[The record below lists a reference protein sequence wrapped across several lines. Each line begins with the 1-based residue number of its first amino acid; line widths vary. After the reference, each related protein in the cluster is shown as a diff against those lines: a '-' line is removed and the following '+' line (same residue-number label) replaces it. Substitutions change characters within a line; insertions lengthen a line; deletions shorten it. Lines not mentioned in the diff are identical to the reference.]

1 MKISYN
7 WLLDYLPK
15 DEVFASYINDI
26 SKVENI
32 LTAVGLEVEGVSH
45 FESVKGGLKGLV
57 VGEVLTCEKHPNA
70 DKLKVTTVNIGN
82 TIEQIVCGAPNVAA
96 GQKVVVAPV
105 GTVLHP
111 VRGDAFT
118 IQKAK
123 IRGEESRGMLCA
135 EDEVGLGEG
144 HAGIIVLPEN
154 SVPGTSVS
162 ELYEVYTD
170 TIFEIGLTPNRMDA
184 QSHLG
189 VAKDVC
195 AWLSHHTGKT
205 ASVVSPLGKPFSADN
220 SNLRI
225 EVVVKDSALCPRYS
239 GVTISGIQIGESPV
253 WLKNRLMALGLKPIS
268 NVVDITNFILH
279 ATGQPLHAFDAD
291 KIGDGKVIV
300 ETLAGDTPFV
310 TLDEKERKLSDEDIM
325 ICDGNDTPMCIA
337 GVFGGVDSGITGKT
351 KNIFLES
358 AVFNGG
364 NIRKSIFRHGLRT
377 DAAVRFEKGVDISKT
392 VDVLKYAAQMIRD
405 LCNGVI
411 SSEVTD
417 IFQPPSDRIILLEFA
432 YLRKLSGME
441 FGKDQVRAILTQLGF
456 EILEEGDRNL
466 KVKAPESNPDISH
479 PADVV
484 EEILRIS
491 GLDQVPIPTQVRMTP
506 GIHDNAEEALLK
518 EKVASWLT
526 GNGFMEIFTNS
537 ITNSDYY
544 PEVKNAVRIIN
555 SLSEELDIMRPDML
569 ATALESIA
577 YNINRKNKDLRFFEF
592 GKSYSIEGKEYKE
605 RNHLSI
611 LVTGAHSRKGWNS
624 QEKQVDIFYLKGIA
638 QALCRLAGLEVSVEV
653 DDKKG
658 CIAFLSGKT
667 SVAVLSRVAD
677 NYLAK
682 FSIKQPVFFLDIDW
696 GCFVTASLE
705 NVIVY
710 KPVARYPAVSR
721 DLSMVL
727 DRSVK
732 FGEIE
737 EVIHALKIKRM
748 QRIQMFDLY
757 ESDKLGVGK
766 KSVAL
771 NFIFSDPEKTL
782 TDQDTDGMMN
792 KIIRTLSEKV
802 NAEIRSNG

>member
-111 VRGDAFT
+111 VRGDVFT

-727 DRSVK
+727 DRSVQ

>member
-82 TIEQIVCGAPNVAA
+82 TTEQIVCGAPNVAA

-105 GTVLHP
+105 GAVLHP
-111 VRGDAFT
+111 VSGDAFT

-135 EDEVGLGEG
+135 EDEIGLGEG

-154 SVPGTSVS
+154 SVPGTSIS

-220 SNLRI
+220 NNLRI

-239 GVTISGIQIGESPV
+239 GVTVSGIQIGESPV

-279 ATGQPLHAFDAD
+279 TTGQPLHAFDAD
-291 KIGDGKVIV
+291 KIGGGKVIV
-300 ETLAGDTPFV
+300 ETLAGNTPFV

-325 ICDGNDTPMCIA
+325 ICDGSDTPMCIA
-337 GVFGGVDSGITGKT
+337 GVFGGADSGITGKT

-417 IFQPPSDRIILLEFA
+417 IFQPPADRIILLEFA
-432 YLRKLSGME
+432 YLRKLSGVE
-441 FGKDQVRAILTQLGF
+441 FSKEEVRAILTQLGF

-466 KVKAPESNPDISH
+466 KVKAPESNPDILH

-518 EKVASWLT
+518 EKVASWLM

-569 ATALESIA
+569 ATVLESVA

-592 GKSYSIEGKEYKE
+592 GKSYSVDGKEYKE

-653 DDKKG
+653 VDKKG

-667 SVAVLSRVAD
+667 SVAVLSKVAD

-696 GCFVTASLE
+696 GCFVRASLS

-727 DRSVK
+727 DRSVQ

>member
-15 DEVFASYINDI
+15 DEVFASYISDI

-82 TIEQIVCGAPNVAA
+82 TTEQIVCGAPNVAA

-111 VRGDAFT
+111 VSGDTFT

-135 EDEVGLGEG
+135 EDEIGLGEG
-144 HAGIIVLPEN
+144 HDGIIVLPEN

-220 SNLRI
+220 NSLRI
-225 EVVVKDSALCPRYS
+225 DVVVKDSALCPRYS
-239 GVTISGIQIGESPV
+239 GVTVSGIQIGESPV

-291 KIGDGKVIV
+291 KIGGRKVIV

-337 GVFGGVDSGITGKT
+337 GVFGGADSGITGKT

-417 IFQPPSDRIILLEFA
+417 IFQPPADRIILLEFA

-441 FGKDQVRAILTQLGF
+441 FSKDQVRAILTQLGF
-456 EILEEGDRNL
+456 EILEESDRSL

-544 PEVKNAVRIIN
+544 PDVKNAVRIIN

-577 YNINRKNKDLRFFEF
+577 HNINRKNKDLRFFEF
-592 GKSYSIEGKEYKE
+592 GKSYSAEGKKYKE

-667 SVAVLSRVAD
+667 SVAMLSRVAD
-677 NYLAK
+677 NYLMK

-696 GCFVTASLE
+696 DRFVTASLD
-705 NVIVY
+705 NVIEY

-727 DRSVK
+727 DRSVQ